1 MSVAFKPDSTLSFIT
16 TLPVA
21 TSITWL
27 DDKLIAD
34 KILLLVLLSA
44 TTILSTTSKNAPFLR
59 VILSPFLR
67 VIKLWSVLPA
77 LTIVLL
83 FIFIYLSLD
92 TKSAFSITTSLV
104 AIFVSLYAISSYLTS
119 NT

>member
-1 MSVAFKPDSTLSFIT
+1 MSVAFKHDSTLSFIT

-44 TTILSTTSKNAPFLR
+44 TTILSTTSKNA
-59 VILSPFLR
+59 PFLR